1 MHVSSQGPR
10 LTVHCLSAYRAPS
23 GSCTQL
29 NTAEARCEAVTAMK
43 LEVVVARMCKG
54 NTDQEARLRPP
65 QPYLSTFQ
73 RCGLRQH
80 LAPHQRPQR
89 LPSAARPSRSDLA
102 NAQMPCVTPARLKCT
117 QSTGTWRGQW
127 MLVKRFSHRSRHR
140 LWRESARQRARVE

>member
-65 QPYLSTFQ
+65 QPYLSTFL

-117 QSTGTWRGQW
+117 QSLQEHGEGNGCW
-127 MLVKRFSHRSRHR
+127 S
-140 LWRESARQRARVE
+140 SASAIVHGIDCGERVRARERE